1 MTSVEGSEGGFQQEG
16 KALIVAG
23 VDMGLRAQNSAPI

>member
-16 KALIVAG
+16 EALSTAG
-23 VDMGLRAQNSAPI
+23 VDVGLPPI